1 MRSVNAFERCYGKVI
16 YSRVSQRRVLRGES
30 HQGSLGESL
39 RKRKERERKDSKS
52 SLLREGEKCEACG
65 EGDGEGRTSGARS
78 NDGDAW
84 HTNRTAPTTV
94 HSHTRRGYLTTRL
107 PTKRQFSQRHP
118 TTPSGTR
125 GEQAVLHTPFGGTS
139 AFGEGCGR
147 RDDVSSPHSLPTS
160 RDILSKNIPA
170 IRTRHFIPAST
181 TMRHDTPVS
190 SPVRPS
196 ERIDPS
202 HDA

>member
-65 EGDGEGRTSGARS
+65 EGDGEGRTSGARN

-94 HSHTRRGYLTTRL
+94 HSHTPRGSITTNSPQNGISRNVTRQLHRKREMSRPCSTLHLGAHPPSARR
-107 PTKRQFSQRHP
+107 
-118 TTPSGTR
+118 
-125 GEQAVLHTPFGGTS
+125 
-139 AFGEGCGR
+139 CGR
-147 RDDVSSPHSLPTS
+147 RDDVSS
-160 RDILSKNIPA
+160 
-170 IRTRHFIPAST
+170 
-181 TMRHDTPVS
+181 
-190 SPVRPS
+190 SPSPS
-196 ERIDPS
+196 DVM
-202 HDA
+202 